1 MREMGVQ
8 RGSSEI
14 SIRRLLAKHNMR
26 RKGHTSDSD
35 LDIAVSRAINETGSM
50 YGRKMMTGYLSS
62 VGVRAGE
69 CRVGSVLRAAHTP
82 YHEERRQGSRN
93 FNPIPYNAEYMGHKM
108 HMDQN
113 EKLVMFGVTHV
124 IAVDGYSKKIVANA
138 TMPVKNNRAIYE
150 EVYRPA
156 VTHYGMW
163 DQLRVDHGKEFYL
176 CLYMQERLSEFRHNQ
191 QRQPYLQTQSTRNH
205 TVERM
210 WPEINNRVNYPL
222 KEALIQLQD
231 QEAIDMEDSLTR
243 FCTSNLTCQMCQIG
257 INRFVQS
264 WNAHRIPGI
273 GIPNHLAGTGTP
285 RKITTDLL
293 PDATV
298 AADMYDRDMGSSLT
312 RVSSFGSDPFL
323 SEADKV
329 RAEQHFAHYYPDLSV
344 IFDSAVNYNYAPFKE
359 ALIYLIDVTKTCS

>member
-1 MREMGVQ
+1 MQEMCVQ

-35 LDIAVSRAINETGSM
+35 LDIAVSRAINETGLT

-62 VGVRAGE
+62 VGVCAGE

-93 FNPIPYNAEYMGHKM
+93 LNPIPYNAEYMGHKM
-108 HMDQN
+108 HLDQN

-124 IAVDGYSKKIVANA
+124 IAVDGHSKKIVANA
-138 TMPVKNNRAIYE
+138 TMPVKNNLAIYE

-176 CLYMQERLSEFRHNQ
+176 
-191 QRQPYLQTQSTRNH
+191 
-205 TVERM
+205 
-210 WPEINNRVNYPL
+210 
-222 KEALIQLQD
+222 
-231 QEAIDMEDSLTR
+231 
-243 FCTSNLTCQMCQIG
+243 
-257 INRFVQS
+257 
-264 WNAHRIPGI
+264 IPGR

-298 AADMYDRDMGSSLT
+298 AADMYDRNMGSSLT

-329 RAEQHFAHYYPDLSV
+329 RAEQHFARYYPDLSV

>member
-1 MREMGVQ
+1 M
-8 RGSSEI
+8 S
-14 SIRRLLAKHNMR
+14 
-26 RKGHTSDSD
+26 
-35 LDIAVSRAINETGSM
+35 
-50 YGRKMMTGYLSS
+50 
-62 VGVRAGE
+62 
-69 CRVGSVLRAAHTP
+69 
-82 YHEERRQGSRN
+82 QGSRN
-93 FNPIPYNAEYMGHKM
+93 FNPIQYNAIHEYMGHKM

-124 IAVDGYSKKIVANA
+124 IAIDGYSKKIVANA
-138 TMPVKNNRAIYE
+138 TMPVKNNLAIYE

-176 CLYMQERLSEFRHNQ
+176 CIYMQERLSEFRHNQ

-264 WNAHRIPGI
+264 WNAHRIPGMSHF
-273 GIPNHLAGTGTP
+273 PYKLF
-285 RKITTDLL
+285 
-293 PDATV
+293 
-298 AADMYDRDMGSSLT
+298 SS
-312 RVSSFGSDPFL
+312 RVL
-323 SEADKV
+323 S
-329 RAEQHFAHYYPDLSV
+329 L
-344 IFDSAVNYNYAPFKE
+344 
-359 ALIYLIDVTKTCS
+359 

>member
-1 MREMGVQ
+1 
-8 RGSSEI
+8 
-14 SIRRLLAKHNMR
+14 
-26 RKGHTSDSD
+26 
-35 LDIAVSRAINETGSM
+35 
-50 YGRKMMTGYLSS
+50 
-62 VGVRAGE
+62 
-69 CRVGSVLRAAHTP
+69 
-82 YHEERRQGSRN
+82 
-93 FNPIPYNAEYMGHKM
+93 
-108 HMDQN
+108 MDTAR
-113 EKLVMFGVTHV
+113 KLVQ
-124 IAVDGYSKKIVANA
+124 NA
-138 TMPVKNNRAIYE
+138 SMPAKNNLAIYE

-176 CLYMQERLSEFRHNQ
+176 CLYMQ

-264 WNAHRIPGI
+264 WNAHGIPER

-285 RKITTDLL
+285 RQITTDLL

-298 AADMYDRDMGSSLT
+298 AADMYHRDMGSSLT
-312 RVSSFGSDPFL
+312 RVSSFGSVPFL

-329 RAEQHFAHYYPDLSV
+329 RAEQPFAHYYPHLSV

-359 ALIYLIDVTKTCS
+359 ALIYLIDVTNTCS